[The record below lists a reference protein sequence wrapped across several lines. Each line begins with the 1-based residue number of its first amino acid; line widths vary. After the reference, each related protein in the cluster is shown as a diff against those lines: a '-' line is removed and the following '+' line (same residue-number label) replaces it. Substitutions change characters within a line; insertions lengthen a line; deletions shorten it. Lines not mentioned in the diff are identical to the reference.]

1 MFTEEPEGRFELSG
15 FIDNFYRFR
24 AGKLAMKKRL
34 KESEYQS
41 LIQSQKE
48 SPVELLADPQTQKR
62 WWMFKDRF
70 YVGDMSLSP
79 EEVNALAL
87 LKQDVFTE
95 RLRKAVLFMESKS
108 GVKPQESKLISE
120 DVKVFVFDRD
130 RGKCVKCGGLR
141 DLGFGY
147 KIPPE
152 TGGTNKEDNVWL
164 ICKECRQ

>member
-1 MFTEEPEGRFELSG
+1 MFTEEPDGKFEISG
-15 FIDNFYRFR
+15 IINNFYRFR
-24 AGKLAMKKRL
+24 IGKLAMKKKLR
-34 KESEYQS
+34 EDEYQS

-48 SPVELLADPQTQKR
+48 YPVELLTDPATQKR

-70 YVGDMSLSP
+70 YVGDTGLSP

-108 GVKPQESKLISE
+108 GISPQESKLIPE

-130 RGKCVKCGGLR
+130 RGKCVKCGGIR
-141 DLGFGY
+141 DLGFSY
-147 KIPPE
+147 KIPLE
-152 TGGTNKEDNVWL
+152 KGGSNTEDNIRL
-164 ICKECRQ
+164 ICKECR